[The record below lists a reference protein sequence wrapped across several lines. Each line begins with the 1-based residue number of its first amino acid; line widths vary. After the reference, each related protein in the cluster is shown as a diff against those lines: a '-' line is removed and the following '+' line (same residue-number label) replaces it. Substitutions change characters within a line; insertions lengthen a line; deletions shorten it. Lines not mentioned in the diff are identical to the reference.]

1 MNCTCSK
8 CGASFTSK
16 LAHAFYSLF
25 FICCINSYSQN
36 CNNKLSIEVVDLH
49 DGTALSDATVVI
61 KELDIGGKT
70 DKDGLLVFENLCSR
84 SFNLIVSHDFKSVQ
98 RCRFRLHGFGVP
110 DSLSSDPSL
119 SEVLKGSFQSQL

>member
-61 KELDIGGKT
+61 KELDIGGKA
-70 DKDGLLVFENLCSR
+70 DKNGLLVFENLCVGNY
-84 SFNLIVSHDFKSVQ
+84 NLSVTHED
-98 RCRFRLHGFGVP
+98 CET
-110 DSLSSDPSL
+110 LSIKVVVKKDTYKKVYL
-119 SEVLKGSFQSQL
+119 EHHLN